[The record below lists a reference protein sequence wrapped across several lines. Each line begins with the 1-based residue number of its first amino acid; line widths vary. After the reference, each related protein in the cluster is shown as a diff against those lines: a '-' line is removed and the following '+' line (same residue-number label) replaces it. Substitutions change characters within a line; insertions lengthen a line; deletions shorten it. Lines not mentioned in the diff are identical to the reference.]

1 MSKEPS
7 SPVKDGKKFE
17 EDLKRKELKERRMR
31 LQEQRKNVVEEAEAA
46 KEAGDYITASKK
58 FEEAA
63 ALSKQLAEK
72 DRMRT
77 FRAMAE
83 QMQELEIKRR
93 EEDKLTKIREELQ
106 TERSSKL
113 AEAEQLKLEGKFRE
127 AANVYDECAA
137 LSSEMKEE
145 ERAKEFLA
153 MAKEIREKE
162 FELVKKWKVEKERK
176 LKEAERAKILSE
188 AEASID
194 NDDYGN
200 AAILYKKAAEISK
213 MLEEEDKAKIFI
225 KRAEEI
231 LIIEKNLKK
240 RLAEE
245 KEKRKMQEKRALLE
259 SERSQAITKAEKA
272 MERGDFKAAARF
284 YEIAGD
290 ASAELA
296 EKDIAQEFKATA
308 KKILETMDELKREFE
323 EKKKKQP
330 LRKRRKILIAK
341 AQLDIENEN
350 FLAAAK
356 KFKYAAIIS
365 GEMGEDAKVKELV
378 AKVKECMKKEKSR
391 KEEVIE
397 RVMRAFKA
405 IITLR
410 SMESDVAV
418 DLYEWTIDGP
428 KQIVIYIWDIGAISL
443 RFEKGGEP
451 KIITGEISKKDVD
464 VRVEGTAKSIMKVA
478 QGEISATWAWMTGRL
493 VVSGSSS
500 DTNHFLNLMVIPT
513 LEREKDQLDK
523 TSTWLGALM
532 FLFAIFFITYFP
544 TWPELSN
551 PFLIK
556 PLIDPMAWGRTIID
570 AFNAITPGAINVF
583 WKNNFA
589 WTQANSPA
597 ELLHPWIWANIL
609 LFPIIYIILA
619 SSLNYLTI
627 QRYRISQA
635 KEKLRI
641 KRRRAM
647 DRAEEASKGGNLR
660 AAIRLYE
667 NAVILA
673 LRSGEDEIAKELS
686 AKISEIIKL
695 MPKGGKKKKKKQAG
709 VQRRRGE
716 SKEEFEKKRKE
727 VAEEIVKNQ
736 QKLDGF
742 IQKAEQALEGQDFE
756 TAAKFY
762 AKAAEIAKE
771 MGDKEKVVQFSAQA
785 EELLKISKDLSK

>member
-1 MSKEPS
+1 MSKE
-7 SPVKDGKKFE
+7 VKDGKKFE

-31 LQEQRKNVVEEAEAA
+31 LQEQRKNVVEEAEGA
-46 KEAGDYITASKK
+46 KEAGDYISASKK

-93 EEDKLTKIREELQ
+93 EEDKLYKIREELQ
-106 TERSSKL
+106 AQRSAKL
-113 AEAEQLKLEGKFRE
+113 AQAEQLKLEGKFRE
-127 AANVYDECAA
+127 AAKVYEECAE
-137 LSSEMKEE
+137 LSQEMKEE

-153 MAKEIREKE
+153 MAKEIRDKE
-162 FELVKKWKVEKERK
+162 FELVKKWKQEKERR
-176 LKEAERAKILSE
+176 LKEAERAKVLSQ
-188 AEASID
+188 AESAVD
-194 NDDYGN
+194 NDDYGT
-200 AAILYKKAAEISK
+200 AAQLYKKAAEISK

-231 LIIEKNLKK
+231 LVIEKNLKK
-240 RLAEE
+240 RVAEE

-259 SERSQAITKAEKA
+259 AERSESITKAEKA
-272 MERGDFKAAARF
+272 MEKGDFKSAAKF

-290 ASAELA
+290 ISSELA

-308 KKILETMDELKREFE
+308 KKIIETMDELEREYKE
-323 EKKKKQP
+323 KQKKKP

-341 AQLDIENEN
+341 AQQDIENDS

-378 AKVKECMKKEKSR
+378 AKVKETMKKEKSR

-428 KQIVIYIWDIGAISL
+428 KQVVIYVWDIGAISL

-464 VRVEGTAKSIMKVA
+464 IRVEGTAKSIMKVA

-500 DTNHFLNLMVIPT
+500 DTTHFLNLMVIPT
-513 LEREKDQLDK
+513 LEKEKDQLDR
-523 TSTWLGALM
+523 TSTWLGT
-532 FLFAIFFITYFP
+532 FLFLFSIFFITYLP
-544 TWPELSN
+544 TWPDLSN
-551 PFLIK
+551 PLDIE
-556 PLIDPMAWGRTIID
+556 PLIDPFAWGNTIID
-570 AFNAITPGAINVF
+570 ALKAVTPSAVNSFWINAFRATPYEI
-583 WKNNFA
+583 
-589 WTQANSPA
+589 
-597 ELLHPWIWANIL
+597 LHPWIWANLL
-609 LFPIIYIILA
+609 LFPIIYLVIA
-619 SSLNYLTI
+619 SALNYITI
-627 QRYRISQA
+627 RRYRINQA

-641 KRRRAM
+641 KRRRSM
-647 DRAEEASKGGNLR
+647 DRAEDASKKGNLR

-667 NAVILA
+667 EAVILA
-673 LRSGEDEIAKELS
+673 LRAAEDEIAKELS

-695 MPKGGKKKKKKQAG
+695 MPKGGKKKKKKQGG
-709 VQRRRGE
+709 VKRTRGE
-716 SKEEFEKKRKE
+716 SKEEFEEKRKK
-727 VAEEIVKNQ
+727 VAEDVLKNQ

-742 IQKAEQALEGQDFE
+742 IQKAEKALSGQDFE
-756 TAAKFY
+756 AAAKFY

-785 EELLKISKDLSK
+785 EELLK

>member
-1 MSKEPS
+1 LSKEP
-7 SPVKDGKKFE
+7 KDTKQFE
-17 EDLKRKELKERRMR
+17 EDLKRKELKERRLR
-31 LQEQRKNVVEEAEAA
+31 LQNQRKNVVEEAEAA
-46 KEAGDYITASKK
+46 KEAGDFIAASKK

-83 QMQELEIKRR
+83 QMQEFEIKRR
-93 EEDKLTKIREELQ
+93 DEDKLTKIREQVQ
-106 TERSSKL
+106 TQRSAKL
-113 AEAEQLKLEGKFRE
+113 AEAEQLKLEGKFRQ
-127 AANVYDECAA
+127 AASVYEECAA
-137 LSSEMKEE
+137 LSQEMKEE

-153 MAKEIREKE
+153 MAKEIRDKE
-162 FELVKKWKVEKERK
+162 FELVKKWKQESEVR

-188 AEASID
+188 AETAID
-194 NDDYGN
+194 SDNYAL
-200 AAILYKKAAEISK
+200 AADLYKKAAEISK
-213 MLEEEDKAKIFI
+213 MLEDEEKAKIFI

-231 LIIEKNLKK
+231 LVIEKNLKK

-272 MERGDFKAAARF
+272 MEAGDFKAAAKF

-290 ASAELA
+290 ASSELA

-308 KKILETMDELKREFE
+308 KKILETMDELQREFKE
-323 EKKKKQP
+323 RQKKKP
-330 LRKRRKILIAK
+330 LRRRRKILIAK
-341 AQLDIENEN
+341 AQQDIENDS
-350 FLAAAK
+350 FLSAAK

-378 AKVKECMKKEKSR
+378 TKVKECMKKEKSR

-428 KQIVIYIWDIGAISL
+428 KQIVIYVWDIGAISL

-451 KIITGEISKKDVD
+451 KIITGEISKKEVD

-478 QGEISATWAWMTGRL
+478 QGEVSATWAWMTGRL
-493 VVSGSSS
+493 IITGNSK
-500 DTNHFLNLMVIPT
+500 DTSHFINLMVIPA

-523 TSTWLGALM
+523 TSTWLGVML
-532 FLFAIFFITYFP
+532 FLFSIFFITYLP
-544 TWPELSN
+544 TWPDLSN
-551 PFLIK
+551 PLYIE
-556 PLIDPMAWGRTIID
+556 PLIDPINWGTNIQEWLGALTPPGLVQFLGGNPID
-570 AFNAITPGAINVF
+570 
-583 WKNNFA
+583 
-589 WTQANSPA
+589 
-597 ELLHPWIWANIL
+597 LLHPWMWANLL
-609 LFPIIYIILA
+609 LFPIIYLVIISA
-619 SSLNYLTI
+619 LNYVTI
-627 QRYRISQA
+627 RRYRISQA

-647 DRAEEASKGGNLR
+647 DRAEDASKKGNLR

-667 NAVILA
+667 EAVVLA
-673 LRSGEDEIAKELS
+673 LRSAEDEIAKELS

-695 MPKGGKKKKKKQAG
+695 MPKAGKKKKKKQAG
-709 VQRRRGE
+709 VQRKRGQ
-716 SKEEFEKKRKE
+716 SKEDFEKKRKE

-742 IQKAEQALEGQDFE
+742 VQKAEQALEGQDFE

-762 AKAAEIAKE
+762 AKAAETAKE

-785 EELLKISKDLSK
+785 EELLKIAKDLASK

>member
-1 MSKEPS
+1 LSKEI
-7 SPVKDGKKFE
+7 KDSKKFE
-17 EDLKRKELKERRMR
+17 EDLKRKELKERRVR
-31 LQEQRKNVVEEAEAA
+31 LQNQRKNVVEEAEAS
-46 KEAGDYITASKK
+46 KEAGDFITASKK

-83 QMQELEIKRR
+83 QMQELEIRRR
-93 EEDKLTKIREELQ
+93 EDDKLTKVRETLQ
-106 TERSSKL
+106 AERSSKL
-113 AEAEQLKLEGKFRE
+113 ATAEQMKLEGKFRD
-127 AANVYDECAA
+127 AAGIYEQCAA
-137 LSSEMKEE
+137 LSTEMKEE

-153 MAKEIREKE
+153 MAKEIRDKE
-162 FELVKKWKVEKERK
+162 FELVKKWKQDKEVR
-176 LKEAERAKILSE
+176 LKEAERAKILSS

-194 NDDYGN
+194 NDQYDE
-200 AAILYKKAAEISK
+200 AAKLYKKAAEISK
-213 MLEEEDKAKIFI
+213 MLDEEDKAKIFI

-231 LIIEKNLKK
+231 LVIQKNLKK

-259 SERSQAITKAEKA
+259 SERSQSITKAEKA
-272 MERGDFKAAARF
+272 MENGDFKAAAKY

-290 ASAELA
+290 ASSELA

-308 KKILETMDELKREFE
+308 KKILETMDELQREYKE
-323 EKKKKQP
+323 KLKKKP
-330 LRKRRKILIAK
+330 LRRRRKILIAK
-341 AQLDIENEN
+341 AQMDIENDN
-350 FLAAAK
+350 FLMAAK

-365 GEMGEDAKVKELV
+365 GEMAEDAKVKELV
-378 AKVKECMKKEKSR
+378 TKVKECMKKEKSR

-428 KQIVIYIWDIGAISL
+428 KQVVIYVWDIGAISL

-464 VRVEGTAKSIMKVA
+464 VRVEGTAKAVMKVA

-493 VVSGSSS
+493 VVSGSSN
-500 DTNHFLNLMVIPT
+500 DTNHFLNLMVIPA

-523 TSTWLGALM
+523 TSTWLGLLL

-544 TWPELSN
+544 TWPDLTDLGS
-551 PFLIK
+551 IQ
-556 PLIDPMAWGRTIID
+556 PLLDPIDWGNTIIMWLE
-570 AFNAITPGAINVF
+570 AITPPQVF
-583 WKNNFA
+583 VA
-589 WTQANSPA
+589 LGGSPYQ
-597 ELLHPWIWANIL
+597 LLHPWIWANLL
-609 LFPIIYIILA
+609 LFPIIYIVLI
-619 SSLNYLTI
+619 SSLNYITI
-627 QRYRISQA
+627 KRYRVSQA

-647 DRAEEASKGGNLR
+647 DRAEDASKKGNLR

-667 NAVILA
+667 ESVVLA
-673 LRSGEDEIAKELS
+673 LRSAEDEIAKELS

-695 MPKGGKKKKKKQAG
+695 MPKGGKKKKKQAG
-709 VQRRRGE
+709 VQRKRGE
-716 SKEEFEKKRKE
+716 SKEQFEKKRKE
-727 VAEEIVKNQ
+727 AADEIVKNQ

-742 IQKAEQALEGQDFE
+742 IQKAEQSLEGQDFE
-756 TAAKFY
+756 SAAKFY
-762 AKAAEIAKE
+762 AKAAEVARD

-785 EELLKISKDLSK
+785 EELLKIAKDLSK

>member
-1 MSKEPS
+1 MSKEI
-7 SPVKDGKKFE
+7 KDGKQFE
-17 EDLKRKELKERRMR
+17 EDLKRKELKERRVR
-31 LQEQRKNVVEEAEAA
+31 LQNQRKNVVEEAEAS
-46 KEAGDYITASKK
+46 KDAGDYITASKK

-93 EEDKLTKIREELQ
+93 EDDKLTSVRETLQ
-106 TERSSKL
+106 AERSGKL
-113 AEAEQLKLEGKFRE
+113 AIAEQMKLEGRFRDASGIYE
-127 AANVYDECAA
+127 QCAA
-137 LSSEMKEE
+137 LSTEMKEE

-153 MAKEIREKE
+153 MAKEIRDKE
-162 FELVKKWKVEKERK
+162 FELVKKWKQDKEVR
-176 LKEAERAKILSE
+176 LKEAERAKILSQ

-194 NDDYGN
+194 NDQYDE
-200 AAILYKKAAEISK
+200 AAGLYKKAAEISK
-213 MLEEEDKAKIFI
+213 MLDEEDKAKIFI

-231 LIIEKNLKK
+231 LVIQKNLKK

-259 SERSQAITKAEKA
+259 SERSQSITKAEKA
-272 MERGDFKAAARF
+272 MESGDFKGAAKF

-308 KKILETMDELKREFE
+308 KKILETMDELQREYRE
-323 EKKKKQP
+323 KLKKKP
-330 LRKRRKILIAK
+330 LRRRRKILIAK
-341 AQLDIENEN
+341 AQMDIENEN
-350 FLAAAK
+350 FLMAAK

-365 GEMGEDAKVKELV
+365 GEMSEDAKVKELV
-378 AKVKECMKKEKSR
+378 TKVKECMKKEKSR

-428 KQIVIYIWDIGAISL
+428 KQVVIYVWDIGAISL

-464 VRVEGTAKSIMKVA
+464 VRVEGTAKAVMKVA

-493 VVSGSSS
+493 VVSGNSN

-523 TSTWLGALM
+523 TSTWLGVLL

-544 TWPELSN
+544 TWPDLSDLGN
-551 PFLIK
+551 IQ
-556 PLIDPMAWGRTIID
+556 PLVDPIDWGNTIITWLE
-570 AFNAITPGAINVF
+570 AITPPQLTVALGG
-583 WKNNFA
+583 
-589 WTQANSPA
+589 SPFQ
-597 ELLHPWIWANIL
+597 LLHPWIWANLL
-609 LFPIIYIILA
+609 LFPIIYIVLI
-619 SSLNYLTI
+619 SSLNYITI
-627 QRYRISQA
+627 RRYRISQA

-647 DRAEEASKGGNLR
+647 DRAEDASKKGNLR

-667 NAVILA
+667 ESVILA
-673 LRSGEDEIAKELS
+673 LRSAEDEIAKELS

-695 MPKGGKKKKKKQAG
+695 MPKGGKKKKKQAG
-709 VQRRRGE
+709 VQRKRGE
-716 SKEEFEKKRKE
+716 SKEQFETKRKDAAD
-727 VAEEIVKNQ
+727 VIVKNQ

-742 IQKAEQALEGQDFE
+742 IQKAEQSLEAQDFE
-756 TAAKFY
+756 SAAKFY
-762 AKAAEIAKE
+762 AKAAEVARD
-771 MGDKEKVVQFSAQA
+771 MGDKEKVVQFSSQA
-785 EELLKISKDLSK
+785 EELLKIAKDLAK

>member
-1 MSKEPS
+1 LSKEPS

-200 AAILYKKAAEISK
+200 AATLYKKAAEISK

>member
-1 MSKEPS
+1 LSKEP
-7 SPVKDGKKFE
+7 KDTKQFE
-17 EDLKRKELKERRMR
+17 EDLKRKELKERRLR
-31 LQEQRKNVVEEAEAA
+31 LQNQRKNVVEEAEAA
-46 KEAGDYITASKK
+46 KEAGDYIAASKK

-93 EEDKLTKIREELQ
+93 DESKLTRVREQLQ
-106 TERSSKL
+106 AERSAKL
-113 AEAEQLKLEGKFRE
+113 AEAEQLKLEGKFRPAASVYE
-127 AANVYDECAA
+127 ACAT
-137 LSSEMKEE
+137 LSKEMREE

-153 MAKEIREKE
+153 MAKEIRDKE
-162 FELVKKWKVEKERK
+162 FELVKKWKSEKEVR
-176 LKEAERAKILSE
+176 LKEAERARILSQ
-188 AEASID
+188 AEAAID
-194 NDDYGN
+194 GDDYGQ
-200 AAILYKKAAEISK
+200 AAELYKKAAEISK

-231 LIIEKNLKK
+231 LVIEKNLKK

-259 SERSQAITKAEKA
+259 SERSQSITKAEQA
-272 MERGDFKAAARF
+272 MERGDFKSAAKF

-290 ASAELA
+290 ASSELA

-308 KKILETMDELKREFE
+308 KKILETMDELQREFRE
-323 EKKKKQP
+323 RLKKKP
-330 LRKRRKILIAK
+330 LRRRRKILIAK
-341 AQLDIENEN
+341 AQQDIENDS
-350 FLAAAK
+350 FLSAAK

-378 AKVKECMKKEKSR
+378 TKVKECMKKEKSR
-391 KEEVIE
+391 KEEVVE
-397 RVMRAFKA
+397 RIMRAFKA

-428 KQIVIYIWDIGAISL
+428 KQVVIYVWDVGAVSL

-451 KIITGEISKKDVD
+451 KIITGEISQKEVD

-478 QGEISATWAWMTGRL
+478 QGETSATWAWMTGRL
-493 VVSGSSS
+493 IVSGNSN
-500 DTNHFLNLMVIPT
+500 DTNHFLNLMVIPA

-523 TSTWLGALM
+523 TSTWLGLM
-532 FLFAIFFITYFP
+532 LFLFSIFIITYFP
-544 TWPELSN
+544 TWPDWTK
-551 PFLIK
+551 PFEIQ
-556 PLIDPMAWGRTIID
+556 PLIDPINWGTNIQQWLT
-570 AFNAITPGAINVF
+570 AITPPGVITFIGGNPF
-583 WKNNFA
+583 
-589 WTQANSPA
+589 T
-597 ELLHPWIWANIL
+597 LLHPWIWANLL
-609 LFPIIYIILA
+609 LFPIIYLVLISA
-619 SSLNYLTI
+619 LNYVTI
-627 QRYRISQA
+627 RRYRISQA

-647 DRAEEASKGGNLR
+647 DRAEDASKKGNLR

-667 NAVILA
+667 EAVILA
-673 LRSGEDEIAKELS
+673 LRSAEDEIAKELS

-695 MPKGGKKKKKKQAG
+695 MPKAGKKKKKQSG
-709 VQRRRGE
+709 VQRKRGE
-716 SKEEFEKKRKE
+716 SKESFEKKRKE
-727 VAEEIVKNQ
+727 VAEEIVKAQ

-742 IQKAEQALEGQDFE
+742 VQKAEQALEGQDFE

-762 AKAAEIAKE
+762 AKAAETAKE

-785 EELLKISKDLSK
+785 EELLKIAKDLASK

>member
-1 MSKEPS
+1 MSKEI
-7 SPVKDGKKFE
+7 KDGKQFE

-31 LQEQRKNVVEEAEAA
+31 LQEQRKNTVEEAEAA
-46 KEAGDYITASKK
+46 KEAGDFILASKK

-63 ALSKQLAEK
+63 NLSKQLAEK

-83 QMQELEIKRR
+83 QMQEMEIKRR
-93 EEDKLTKIREELQ
+93 DEDKLYKVRESLQ
-106 TERSSKL
+106 AERSAKL
-113 AEAEQLKLEGKFRE
+113 AEAEQLKLKGQFKDAADVYE
-127 AANVYDECAA
+127 ACSR
-137 LSSEMKEE
+137 LSQEMKEE

-153 MAKEIREKE
+153 MAKEIRDKE
-162 FELVKKWKVEKERK
+162 FELVKKWKQEKEKR
-176 LKEAERAKILSE
+176 LKEAERAELLQK
-188 AEASID
+188 AEDAID
-194 NDDYGN
+194 RDDYGTS
-200 AAILYKKAAEISK
+200 AQLYKKAAEISK

-231 LIIEKNLKK
+231 LVIEKNLKK
-240 RLAEE
+240 RMAEE

-259 SERSQAITKAEKA
+259 AERSQAITKAEKA
-272 MERGDFKAAARF
+272 MERGDFKGAAKF

-308 KKILETMDELKREFE
+308 KKILETMDELEREFKE
-323 EKKKKQP
+323 KLKKKP
-330 LRKRRKILIAK
+330 LRRRRKILIAK
-341 AQLDIENEN
+341 AQQDIENEN

-378 AKVKECMKKEKSR
+378 AKVKESMKKEKSR
-391 KEEVIE
+391 KEEVID

-428 KQIVIYIWDIGAISL
+428 KQVVIYVWDIGAISL

-478 QGEISATWAWMTGRL
+478 QGEVSATWAWMTGRL

-500 DTNHFLNLMVIPT
+500 DTTHFLNLMVIPA
-513 LEREKDQLDK
+513 LEKEKDQLDK
-523 TSTWLGALM
+523 TSTWLGT
-532 FLFAIFFITYFP
+532 FLFLFSIFFITYLP
-544 TWPELSN
+544 TWPDLSD
-551 PFLIK
+551 PFNVQ
-556 PLIDPMAWGRTIID
+556 PLIDPFAWGRTIID
-570 AFNAITPGAINVF
+570 WLKAVTPDVVNTAWINTF
-583 WKNNFA
+583 
-589 WTQANSPA
+589 QATPYDI
-597 ELLHPWIWANIL
+597 LHPWIWANLL
-609 LFPIIYIILA
+609 LFPIIYIVL
-619 SSLNYLTI
+619 SSALNYVTI
-627 QRYRISQA
+627 RRYRISQA

-647 DRAEEASKGGNLR
+647 DRAEDASKKGNLR

-667 NAVILA
+667 EAVILA

-695 MPKGGKKKKKKQAG
+695 MPKGGKKKKKKQGG
-709 VQRRRGE
+709 VQRKRGE
-716 SKEEFEKKRKE
+716 TKEDFEKKRKD
-727 VAEEIVKNQ
+727 VAEQVVKNQ

-762 AKAAEIAKE
+762 AKAAEVAKE

-785 EELLKISKDLSK
+785 EELLKIAKDLGK

>member
-1 MSKEPS
+1 MSKEPI
-7 SPVKDGKKFE
+7 KDGKKFE

-31 LQEQRKNVVEEAEAA
+31 LQEQRKNVIEEAEAA
-46 KEAGDYITASKK
+46 KEAGDYINASKK

-83 QMQELEIKRR
+83 QMQEMELKRR
-93 EEDKLTKIREELQ
+93 EEAKLDKIRENVQ
-106 TERSSKL
+106 AQRSAKL
-113 AEAEQLKLEGKFRE
+113 AEAEQAKLEGQFKK
-127 AANVYDECAA
+127 AAQIYKECAS

-153 MAKEIREKE
+153 MAKEIEEKE
-162 FELVKKWKVEKERK
+162 FELVKKWKQEKELR
-176 LKEAERAKILSE
+176 LQEAERAKVLSE
-188 AEASID
+188 AEKSID
-194 NDDYGN
+194 NDNYE
-200 AAILYKKAAEISK
+200 AAAGLYKKAAEISK
-213 MLEEEDKAKIFI
+213 MLDQEDKAKIFI

-231 LIIEKNLKK
+231 LVIDKNLKK
-240 RLAEE
+240 RIREE
-245 KEKRKMQEKRALLE
+245 KEKRKMQEKRDLLE
-259 SERSQAITKAEKA
+259 AERSEAITKAEKA
-272 MERGDFKAAARF
+272 MEKGDFKAAAKF

-308 KKILETMDELKREFE
+308 KKILETMDELEREYKE
-323 EKKKKQP
+323 KQKKKP
-330 LRKRRKILIAK
+330 LRRRRKVLIAK
-341 AQLDIENEN
+341 AQQDIENEQY
-350 FLAAAK
+350 LGAAR

-365 GEMGEDAKVKELV
+365 GEMGEDAKVKELIP
-378 AKVKECMKKEKSR
+378 KVKECMKMEKSR

-410 SMESDVAV
+410 SMESDVSV

-428 KQIVIYIWDIGAISL
+428 KQVVIYVWDIGAISM

-451 KIITGEISKKDVD
+451 KIITGEISKKEVD
-464 VRVEGTAKSIMKVA
+464 VRIEGTAKSVMKVA
-478 QGEISATWAWMTGRL
+478 QGEISARWAWMSGRL

-500 DTNHFLNLMVIPT
+500 DTNHFLNLMIIPT
-513 LEREKDQLDK
+513 LEKEKDQLDK
-523 TSTWLGALM
+523 SSSWLGT
-532 FLFAIFFITYFP
+532 FLFLFSLLFLTYFP
-544 TWPELSN
+544 TWPDLSD
-551 PFLIK
+551 PLTIV
-556 PLIDPMAWGRTIID
+556 PLIDPIEWGTTLIDWFKSMTPSVINSAWISLFG
-570 AFNAITPGAINVF
+570 ATPYDI
-583 WKNNFA
+583 
-589 WTQANSPA
+589 
-597 ELLHPWIWANIL
+597 LHPWIWANLL
-609 LFPIIYIILA
+609 LFPIIYLVI
-619 SSLNYLTI
+619 SSALNYITI
-627 QRYRISQA
+627 RRYRISQA

-647 DRAEEASKGGNLR
+647 DRAEDASKKGNLR

-667 NAVILA
+667 DAVILA

-695 MPKGGKKKKKKQAG
+695 MPKGGKKKKKGGKGGGA
-709 VQRRRGE
+709 VKKKRGQT
-716 SKEEFEKKRKE
+716 KEEFEKQRKKVSEE
-727 VAEEIVKNQ
+727 VMKNQ

-742 IQKAEQALEGQDFE
+742 VQKAEQALEGQDFE

-762 AKAAEIAKE
+762 AKAAEVARE

-785 EELLKISKDLSK
+785 EELLKIAKDLAS

>member
-1 MSKEPS
+1 LSRE
-7 SPVKDGKKFE
+7 VKDGKKFE

-31 LQEQRKNVVEEAEAA
+31 LQEQRKRVVEEAEAA
-46 KEAGDYITASKK
+46 KEAGDYILASKK

-63 ALSKQLAEK
+63 LLSKQLAEK

-83 QMQELEIKRR
+83 QMQELELRRR
-93 EEDKLTKIREELQ
+93 EEDKLLKVREQLQ
-106 TERSSKL
+106 AQRSAKL
-113 AEAEQLKLEGKFRE
+113 AEAEQMKLKGDFK
-127 AANVYDECAA
+127 AAADIYEECAK
-137 LSSEMKEE
+137 LSQEMKEE

-162 FELVKKWKVEKERK
+162 FELVKKWKQERERKEKELQR
-176 LKEAERAKILSE
+176 AEVLQNAEDALDRDDFSTAAK
-188 AEASID
+188 
-194 NDDYGN
+194 
-200 AAILYKKAAEISK
+200 LYKKAAEISK

-231 LIIEKNLKK
+231 LIMEKNYKK
-240 RLAEE
+240 RKAEE
-245 KEKRKMQEKRALLE
+245 EEKRRMQEERALLE
-259 SERSQAITKAEKA
+259 AQRSEAITHAEKA
-272 MERGDFKAAARF
+272 MERGKFKDAAKY

-290 ASAELA
+290 ISAKLG

-308 KKILETMDELKREFE
+308 KKILETIDELEREYKE
-323 EKKKKQP
+323 KLKKKP
-330 LRKRRKILIAK
+330 LRRRRKILIAK
-341 AQLDIENEN
+341 AQQDIENEN

-365 GEMGEDAKVKELV
+365 GQMGEDAKVKELV
-378 AKVKECMKKEKSR
+378 TKVKECMKKEKAK

-410 SMESDVAV
+410 SMESEVAV

-428 KQIVIYIWDIGAISL
+428 KQVVIYVWDIGAISL

-451 KIITGEISKKDVD
+451 KIITGEISKKEVD

-478 QGEISATWAWMTGRL
+478 QGEISPTWAWMTGRL

-500 DTNHFLNLMVIPT
+500 DTTHFLNLMVIPT
-513 LEREKDQLDK
+513 LEKEKDQLDK
-523 TSTWLGALM
+523 TSTWLGA
-532 FLFAIFFITYFP
+532 FLFLFSVFFITYFP
-544 TWPELSN
+544 TWPDLSN
-551 PFLIK
+551 PFYIK
-556 PLIDPMAWGRTIID
+556 PLIDPFAWGNTIISTLK
-570 AFNAITPGAINVF
+570 AITPDVINTF
-583 WKNNFA
+583 WINTFNA
-589 WTQANSPA
+589 TPYDI
-597 ELLHPWIWANIL
+597 LHPWIWANLL
-609 LFPIIYIILA
+609 LFPIIYIVV
-619 SSLNYLTI
+619 SSGLNYITI
-627 QRYRISQA
+627 RRYRINQA

-641 KRRRAM
+641 KRRRAV
-647 DRAEEASKGGNLR
+647 DRAEEASKKGNLR

-667 NAVILA
+667 EAVILS
-673 LRSGEDEIAKELS
+673 LRSGEDEVAKELS

-695 MPKGGKKKKKKQAG
+695 MPKGGKKKKKKAAG
-709 VQRRRGE
+709 VQRKRGE

-727 VAEEIVKNQ
+727 VAEQVQKNQ

-742 IQKAEQALEGQDFE
+742 IQKAEQALEAQDFE

-785 EELLKISKDLSK
+785 EELLKIAKDLGK

>member
-1 MSKEPS
+1 LSKEPS

>member
-1 MSKEPS
+1 MSRE
-7 SPVKDGKKFE
+7 VKDGKKFE

-31 LQEQRKNVVEEAEAA
+31 LQEQRKRVVEEAEAA
-46 KEAGDYITASKK
+46 KEAGDYILASKK

-63 ALSKQLAEK
+63 LLSKQLAEK

-83 QMQELEIKRR
+83 QMQELELRRR
-93 EEDKLTKIREELQ
+93 EEDKLLKVREQLQ
-106 TERSSKL
+106 AQRSAKL
-113 AEAEQLKLEGKFRE
+113 AEAEQMKLKGDFK
-127 AANVYDECAA
+127 AAADIYEECAK
-137 LSSEMKEE
+137 LSQEMKEE

-162 FELVKKWKVEKERK
+162 FELVKKWKQERERKEKELQR
-176 LKEAERAKILSE
+176 AEVLQNAEDALDRDDFSTAAK
-188 AEASID
+188 
-194 NDDYGN
+194 
-200 AAILYKKAAEISK
+200 LYKKAAEISK

-231 LIIEKNLKK
+231 LIMEKNYKK
-240 RLAEE
+240 RKAEE
-245 KEKRKMQEKRALLE
+245 EEKRRMQEERALLE
-259 SERSQAITKAEKA
+259 AQRSEAITHAEKA
-272 MERGDFKAAARF
+272 MERGKFKDAAKY

-290 ASAELA
+290 VSSKLG

-308 KKILETMDELKREFE
+308 KKILETMDELEREYKE
-323 EKKKKQP
+323 KLKKKP
-330 LRKRRKILIAK
+330 LRRRRKILIAK
-341 AQLDIENEN
+341 AQQDIENEN

-365 GEMGEDAKVKELV
+365 GQMGEDAKVKELV
-378 AKVKECMKKEKSR
+378 TKVKECMKKEKAR

-410 SMESDVAV
+410 SMESEVAV

-428 KQIVIYIWDIGAISL
+428 KQVVIYVWDIGAISL

-451 KIITGEISKKDVD
+451 KIITGEISKKEVD
-464 VRVEGTAKSIMKVA
+464 IRVEGTAKSIMKVA
-478 QGEISATWAWMTGRL
+478 QGEISPTWAWMTGRL

-500 DTNHFLNLMVIPT
+500 DTTHFLNLMVIPT
-513 LEREKDQLDK
+513 LEKEKDQLDK
-523 TSTWLGALM
+523 TSTWLGA
-532 FLFAIFFITYFP
+532 FLFLFSVFFITYFP
-544 TWPELSN
+544 TWPDLSN
-551 PFLIK
+551 PFYIK
-556 PLIDPMAWGRTIID
+556 PLIDPFAWGNTIISTLK
-570 AFNAITPGAINVF
+570 AITPDVINTF
-583 WKNNFA
+583 WINTFNA
-589 WTQANSPA
+589 TPYDI
-597 ELLHPWIWANIL
+597 LHPWIWANLL
-609 LFPIIYIILA
+609 LFPIIYIVI
-619 SSLNYLTI
+619 SSGLNYITI
-627 QRYRISQA
+627 RRYRINQA

-641 KRRRAM
+641 KRRRAV
-647 DRAEEASKGGNLR
+647 DRAEEASKKGNLR

-667 NAVILA
+667 EAVILS
-673 LRSGEDEIAKELS
+673 LRSGEDEVAKELS

-695 MPKGGKKKKKKQAG
+695 MPKGGKKKKKKAAG
-709 VQRRRGE
+709 VQRKRGE

-727 VAEEIVKNQ
+727 VAEQVQKNQ

-742 IQKAEQALEGQDFE
+742 VQKAEQALEAQDFE

-785 EELLKISKDLSK
+785 EELLKIAKDLGK

>member
-1 MSKEPS
+1 MSRE
-7 SPVKDGKKFE
+7 VKDGKKFE

-31 LQEQRKNVVEEAEAA
+31 LQEQRKRVVEEAEAA
-46 KEAGDYITASKK
+46 KEAGDYILASKK

-63 ALSKQLAEK
+63 LLSKQLAEK

-83 QMQELEIKRR
+83 QMQELELRRR
-93 EEDKLTKIREELQ
+93 EEDKLLKVREQLQ
-106 TERSSKL
+106 AQRSAKL
-113 AEAEQLKLEGKFRE
+113 AEAEQMKLKGDFK
-127 AANVYDECAA
+127 AAADIYEECAK
-137 LSSEMKEE
+137 LSQEMKEE

-162 FELVKKWKVEKERK
+162 FELVKKWKQERERKEKELQR
-176 LKEAERAKILSE
+176 AEVLQNAEDALDRDDFSTAAK
-188 AEASID
+188 
-194 NDDYGN
+194 
-200 AAILYKKAAEISK
+200 LYKKAAEISK

-231 LIIEKNLKK
+231 LIMEKNYKK
-240 RLAEE
+240 RKAEE
-245 KEKRKMQEKRALLE
+245 EEKRRMQEERALLE
-259 SERSQAITKAEKA
+259 AQRSEAITHAEKA
-272 MERGDFKAAARF
+272 MERGKFKDAAKY

-290 ASAELA
+290 ISAKLG

-308 KKILETMDELKREFE
+308 KKILETIDELEREYKE
-323 EKKKKQP
+323 KLKKKP
-330 LRKRRKILIAK
+330 LRRRRKILIAK
-341 AQLDIENEN
+341 AQQDIENEN

-365 GEMGEDAKVKELV
+365 GQMGEDAKVKELV
-378 AKVKECMKKEKSR
+378 TKVKECMKKEKAK

-410 SMESDVAV
+410 SMESEVAV

-428 KQIVIYIWDIGAISL
+428 KQVVIYVWDIGAISL

-451 KIITGEISKKDVD
+451 KIITGEISKKEVD

-478 QGEISATWAWMTGRL
+478 QGEISPTWAWMTGRL

-500 DTNHFLNLMVIPT
+500 DTTHFLNLMVIPT
-513 LEREKDQLDK
+513 LEKEKDQLDK
-523 TSTWLGALM
+523 TSTWLGA
-532 FLFAIFFITYFP
+532 FLFLFSVFFITYFP
-544 TWPELSN
+544 TWPDLSN
-551 PFLIK
+551 PFYIK
-556 PLIDPMAWGRTIID
+556 PLIDPFAWGNTIISTLK
-570 AFNAITPGAINVF
+570 AITPDVINTF
-583 WKNNFA
+583 WINTFNA
-589 WTQANSPA
+589 TPYDI
-597 ELLHPWIWANIL
+597 LHPWIWANLL
-609 LFPIIYIILA
+609 LFPIIYIVV
-619 SSLNYLTI
+619 SSGLNYITI
-627 QRYRISQA
+627 RRYRINQA

-641 KRRRAM
+641 KRRRAV
-647 DRAEEASKGGNLR
+647 DRAEEASKKGNLR

-667 NAVILA
+667 EAVILS
-673 LRSGEDEIAKELS
+673 LRSGEDEVAKELS

-695 MPKGGKKKKKKQAG
+695 MPKGGKKKKKKAAG
-709 VQRRRGE
+709 VQRKRGE

-727 VAEEIVKNQ
+727 VAEQVQKNQ

-742 IQKAEQALEGQDFE
+742 IQKAEQALEAQDFE

-785 EELLKISKDLSK
+785 EELLKIAKDLGK